1 MRKGIGVICVVLGVL
16 LMVKGHD
23 VGLSLA
29 SQMKLTFVGAP
40 VDEAIKLYL
49 TGIGTGLFGLL
60 LIFWKK

>member
-1 MRKGIGVICVVLGVL
+1 
-16 LMVKGHD
+16 VKGHD

>member
-29 SQMKLTFVGAP
+29 SRMKVTFVGAP
-40 VDEAIKLYL
+40 VNEAVKLYL